1 MTTPEEVELVDG
13 KCSHGFYKD
22 NILTRL
28 KQESTW
34 RGLVTVATLAGWH
47 FAPDQ
52 AEAIIT
58 TGASIVAAIN
68 VLKSD

>member
-1 MTTPEEVELVDG
+1 MSEHTDEIIDG

-22 NILTRL
+22 NVLTRL

-34 RGLVTVATLAGWH
+34 RGLLTVATLAGWH
-47 FAPDQ
+47 LSPDQ

-58 TGASIVAAIN
+58 TGVSLVAAIN
-68 VLKSD
+68 VFKND